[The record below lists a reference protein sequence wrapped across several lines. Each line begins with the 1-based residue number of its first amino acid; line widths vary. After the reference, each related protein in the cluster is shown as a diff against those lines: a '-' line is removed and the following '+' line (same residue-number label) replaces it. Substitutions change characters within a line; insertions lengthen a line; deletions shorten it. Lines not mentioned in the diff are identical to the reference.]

1 MAILNKSNMIK
12 LPILNVNVDLDFT
25 FVVLVIG
32 KALATLN
39 PNFPCQAKWDLPK
52 LSKSGEQVN
61 SANSEPDCGH

>member
-39 PNFPCQAKWDLPK
+39 PNFPCQAK
-52 LSKSGEQVN
+52 
-61 SANSEPDCGH
+61 